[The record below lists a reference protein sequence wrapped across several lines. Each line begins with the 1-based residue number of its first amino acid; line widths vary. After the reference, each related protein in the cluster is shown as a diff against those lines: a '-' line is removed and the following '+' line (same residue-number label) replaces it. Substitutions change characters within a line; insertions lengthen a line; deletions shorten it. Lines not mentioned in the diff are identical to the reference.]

1 MRARPLLFFS
11 GGSALKEVS
20 ASLAAQGESAVYLMT
35 PFDSGGSSAVLRH
48 AFAMP
53 AVGDIRS
60 RLLALSGLDAPCV
73 ALLNFR
79 LPDDE
84 DAARAALTALTEG
97 RHPLW
102 QSVSQPVFRRRVLD
116 ELRRF
121 AAFMPAAMPRSRAC
135 VGNLL
140 LAGLYLRHGRS
151 LNAATSLFARLVRA
165 RGIVHAVADAN
176 AELWVRL
183 ADGTTLCG
191 QHRFTGKFFPPVCSP
206 IQAIGLSQPVAASPA
221 ALRWI
226 RRARLV
232 CYPPGSFFSSILA
245 TLLPEGIRE
254 ALATVDCPH
263 VFVPNPLPDP
273 ELQGHTLAD
282 QLRILSRHAPLTHLL
297 LDTATSRYAGPVPL
311 DWLHSHHVRLIVCPL
326 LHPDG
331 RLSPALLADALGR
344 VRL

>member
-11 GGSALKEVS
+11 GGTAVNDLASAL
-20 ASLAAQGESAVYLMT
+20 AARGDPAVYLLT
-35 PFDSGGSSAVLRH
+35 PFDSGGSSAVLRQ
-48 AFAMP
+48 AFDMP

-73 ALLNFR
+73 ALLSFR
-79 LPDDE
+79 LPGDE
-84 DAARAALTALTEG
+84 NAACAALTALTTG
-97 RHPLW
+97 QHPLW

-116 ELRRF
+116 ELHRF
-121 AAFMPAAMPRSRAC
+121 TALMPAAMPRRGAC

-151 LNAATSLFARLVRA
+151 LKAATTLFARLVRA
-165 RGIVHAVADAN
+165 RGTVHAVADAS
-176 AELWVRL
+176 AELCASL
-183 ADGTTLCG
+183 ANGTTLCG
-191 QHRFTGKFFPPVCSP
+191 QHLFTGKFGPPVSSP
-206 IQAIGLSQPVAASPA
+206 IQKVCLSRPVTASPA
-221 ALRWI
+221 ALSWI

-232 CYPPGSFFSSILA
+232 CHPPGSFYSSILA
-245 TLLPEGIRE
+245 TLLPEGIRNALE
-254 ALATVDCPH
+254 ATHCPH

-273 ELQGHTLAD
+273 ELYGHTLAD

>member
-11 GGSALKEVS
+11 GGTALNEVASAF
-20 ASLAAQGESAVYLMT
+20 AAHGESAAYLMT
-35 PFDSGGSSAVLRH
+35 PFDSGGSSAVLRR

-73 ALLNFR
+73 ALLSSR
-79 LPDDE
+79 LPQDE
-84 DAARAALTALTEG
+84 TAARAALAALAEG

-102 QSVSQPVFRRRVLD
+102 QAVVRPAFRHGVQSA
-116 ELRRF
+116 LRRLL
-121 AAFMPAAMPRSRAC
+121 PRLPDTMPRQGAC

-140 LAGLYLRHGRS
+140 LAELYLRHGRS
-151 LNAATSLFARLVRA
+151 LRAATTLFARLVHA
-165 RGIVHAVADAN
+165 RGIVHAVTGASAGLR
-176 AELWVRL
+176 ASL
-183 ADGTTLCG
+183 ASGATLCG
-191 QHRFTGKFFPPVCSP
+191 QHLFTGKFFPPVSSP
-206 IQAIGLSQPVAASPA
+206 IRAMHLSRPVTASPA
-221 ALRWI
+221 ALYWI

-232 CYPPGSFFSSILA
+232 CYPPGSFYSSILA
-245 TLLPEGIRE
+245 TLLPQGIRE
-254 ALATVDCPH
+254 ALAATHCPH

-273 ELQGHTLAD
+273 ELYGHTLAD

-326 LHPDG
+326 LQPDG